1 MIKVPTAGIEIEA
14 TLTVPPIAG
23 RTTPLQALNAL
34 YKSDTLDAFAGV
46 PTPPATEVVDKLQ
59 C

>member
-1 MIKVPTAGIEIEA
+1 VIKVPTAGIEIEA

-34 YKSDTLDAFAGV
+34 YKSDTFFDCAVV
-46 PTPPATEVVDKLQ
+46 PTPPAIEVVDKLQ